1 MLSKKPTPQQ
11 HLPQTPSKNIEKG
24 VNILKQ
30 LVFKGITNQINM
42 AQVQLFFFFFYE
54 I

>member
-24 VNILKQ
+24 VILKQ

-42 AQVQLFFFFFYE
+42 AQVQ
-54 I
+54 